1 MTGGLTVC
9 RTTRSVRFSRQEN
22 TFENEDLKTFGFYL
36 RRGHDVL
43 LLHGIA

>member
-9 RTTRSVRFSRQEN
+9 RTTRSVRFNGQEN
-22 TFENEDLKTFGFYL
+22 TFENEDLKTFSIVC
-36 RRGHDVL
+36 RRSHDVL